1 MKMYKANKMGLL
13 NFWLYDDEEFTF
25 GDGKLLLRGQN
36 GSGKSVTMQSF
47 IPLILDGNKSPKRLD
62 TFGSTDKH
70 IEYYLLG
77 DNKDEATSYLYMEF
91 YDDSLDKYITIGI
104 YLHTRRG
111 RNVDFCGF
119 CLKDGK
125 RVNVNNFHLY
135 KCIDGINK
143 IPLTKLELKSAI
155 GPVNTFVETAK
166 EYKSMV
172 NDLLFGFSSIDSF
185 DEFINLL
192 LQIRSPKLS
201 KEYTPTKLMDTLN
214 EVLPPLSDEDIR
226 PLSEGIENINEY
238 KERLEKTKRE
248 IKNLGNF
255 ILAFNNYNKGI
266 LKKKIKNLLTKNETL
281 ENEEK
286 NYKTLQ
292 KNLKAQED
300 ELKKAKAYK
309 DELDKEY
316 DFAKSKRNTLNLGE
330 LEKSTNRFNEI
341 ERNLTDIKTELRAL
355 ESKNSEVFKKKEDTI
370 KAINDLEKKQESIN
384 SKIIELVNT
393 SKLESQR
400 INFNNY
406 IELLN
411 LALENHNFDVD
422 TVDKVLAKKE
432 EMVSACLEL
441 LRVRSNL
448 ELKINEVSIKYANIV
463 KKQEELDIK
472 LKDLSNEVESEL
484 EDLIR
489 ELKNLKDNNTELM
502 VDDDTYRN
510 MINTLD
516 AYSKDKYLIV
526 KELYR
531 NCREVAKSNV
541 QNQINSYQVEF
552 NIKKLNMTELKEA
565 LDNLENTKE
574 VFLEEDEL
582 VNTSTKKLEELNI
595 KYTYFYQVV
604 DFKENITEEERN
616 KLEEVLYS
624 SNILGS
630 KIINPQDIKKI
641 WGLNINYLMPSTFKK
656 DNLTKYLVPVKN
668 DYIDEGYIK
677 KILESISI
685 SNKDEL
691 SVNLEGFKFDFFKG
705 NISNTYENKYI
716 GLLARENLRQKRI
729 ANLKEEIDVL
739 KKKMDSIQGIISSL
753 NSKINRIDEEFI
765 KFPKDLRLAEIEK
778 EMSKIN
784 LNIDSNNEEINNLSD
799 ELNDFQKELVS
810 LNKNI
815 NDYRGDIPLNL
826 ASYEEASR
834 VIKTLNKYSNDLRIE
849 FNRFLDNKVVLE
861 SKESQRNEYQVRISE
876 CSENISKNNKIL
888 DKLLNEKRAIEEVIN
903 SKENINLKDEILR
916 LDSIIN
922 NYNSKNSEICQKIGG
937 LESSTSSTEELI
949 SSKDKMILEDKAL
962 VKIAKSIL
970 DEEIKLGYI
979 KYLEIGDLR
988 EKEYTIADIK
998 QIFKKLENINLDN
1011 IETNYYQA
1019 INNYRQELIDYNLKD
1034 INIFTDNNYAIKEYS
1049 NIGIDL
1055 EKIIE
1060 EFKITRRGN
1069 VTFTF
1074 QGKIVNPYLLNGAL
1088 NDKYDADKTYLDEQ
1102 DKELF
1107 YNTLVKI
1114 TGEKIKKKILL
1125 AEEWVKN
1132 TNKIMEEHGQD
1143 SNLSFHLE
1151 WHPKEAETTEEMNT
1165 KDLVN
1170 LFRKDVNTIKDE
1182 DIRRLVNHFRSKI
1195 DRAEEDND
1203 LVGSYFQVISDVLD
1217 YRNWF
1222 QFKLFYRKDGSDRKE
1237 LTNKIFSVFSGGEK
1251 AKTMYVPLFASV
1263 YAKLNAARNSAP
1275 RLIAMDEAFAGVDDQ
1290 NIEEMFGI
1298 LNSFNLDY
1306 LLTSQILWCTYSNVS
1321 SINISELIHPRG
1333 ATSIGIHR
1341 YHWDGKVKTYLVE
1354 GN

>member
-1 MKMYKANKMGLL
+1 MYKANKMGLL

-91 YDDSLDKYITIGI
+91 CDDSLDKYITIGI

-111 RNVDFCGF
+111 RNVDFGGF

-155 GPVNTFVETAK
+155 GPANTFVETAK
-166 EYKSMV
+166 DYKSMV
-172 NDLLFGFSSIDSF
+172 NDLLFGFSSVDSF

-255 ILAFNNYNKGI
+255 ILAFNNYNKGV
-266 LKKKIKNLLTKNETL
+266 LKKKIKNLLTKNEVL

-286 NYKTLQ
+286 NYKILQ

-300 ELKKAKAYK
+300 ELKKAKVYK

-316 DFAKSKRNTLNLGE
+316 DFAKSKKNTLNLGE
-330 LEKSTNRFNEI
+330 LEKSTNRLNEI
-341 ERNLTDIKTELRAL
+341 ERNLTDIKTQLEAL
-355 ESKNSEVFKKKEDTI
+355 ESKNSEVYKKKEDTI

-393 SKLESQR
+393 SKLESQK
-400 INFNNY
+400 INFNDY

-411 LALENHNFDVD
+411 LALENHNFDAD
-422 TVDKVLAKKE
+422 TVDKILTKKE
-432 EMVSACLEL
+432 EMIFACLEL

-448 ELKINEVSIKYANIV
+448 EAKINEVSIKYANIV

-472 LKDLSNEVESEL
+472 LKDLSNEAESEL

-502 VDDDTYRN
+502 VDDDTYSN

-516 AYSKDKYLIV
+516 TYSKDKYLIV

-531 NCREVAKSNV
+531 NCREVAKRNV

-552 NIKKLNMTELKEA
+552 YIKKLNMDELKEN

-582 VNTSTKKLEELNI
+582 VNNSTKKLEELNI

-604 DFKENITEEERN
+604 DFKENITEEEKN

-624 SNILGS
+624 SNILGA

-656 DNLTKYLVPVKN
+656 DNLTKYLVTVKN
-668 DYIDEGYIK
+668 NFIDEGYIK
-677 KILESISI
+677 EILESISI

-691 SVNLEGFKFDFFKG
+691 SINLEGFKFDFLKG

-729 ANLKEEIDVL
+729 ANLKEEVDVL
-739 KKKMDSIQGIISSL
+739 KKKMNSIQGIISSL

-765 KFPKDLRLAEIEK
+765 KFPKDTRLSEIEK

-784 LNIDSNNEEINNLSD
+784 LNIDSSNEEINNLSD
-799 ELNDFQKELVS
+799 ELNDLQKDLVS

-849 FNRFLDNKVVLE
+849 FNRFLDNKIVLE

-922 NYNSKNSEICQKIGG
+922 NYNKKNSEICQKIGG

-949 SSKDKMILEDKAL
+949 SFKDKMILEDKAL
-962 VKIAKSIL
+962 VMIAKSIL

-1034 INIFTDNNYAIKEYS
+1034 INIFTDNSYVIKEYS
-1049 NIGIDL
+1049 DTGIDL
-1055 EKIIE
+1055 ERIIE

-1069 VTFTF
+1069 VSFTF
-1074 QGKIVNPYLLNGAL
+1074 QGKIVNPYLLNEAL
-1088 NDKYDADKTYLDEQ
+1088 NDKYEADKTYLDEQ
-1102 DKELF
+1102 DKKLF
-1107 YNTLVKI
+1107 YDTLVKI
-1114 TGEKIKKKILL
+1114 TGEKIKRKILL

-1132 TNKIMEEHGQD
+1132 TNKIMQEHSQD

-1170 LFRKDVNTIKDE
+1170 LFRKDVNTIKDD

-1263 YAKLNAARNSAP
+1263 YAKLDAARNSAP

-1333 ATSIGIHR
+1333 ASSIGIHR